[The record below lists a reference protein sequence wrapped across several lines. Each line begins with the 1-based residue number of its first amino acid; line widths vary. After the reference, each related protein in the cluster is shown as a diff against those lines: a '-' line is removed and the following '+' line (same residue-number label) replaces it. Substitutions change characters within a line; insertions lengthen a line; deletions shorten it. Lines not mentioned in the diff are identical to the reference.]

1 MKNKRTFRNTFSLN
15 KDIEKNLSRTKICM
29 INPRSVLLDWKLLL
43 RFDTPK
49 VPLGK
54 DHTLVGLEVGISVGN
69 WRQNMPLISNWKARI
84 FSLSSCRHHFRYFL
98 FCSTEII
105 TQELLYWVK
114 LLWEQFKFSWKQ
126 FTVHNPRKTTKVWQI
141 ILAS

>member
-54 DHTLVGLEVGISVGN
+54 DHTGWIGSRNKCGKLE
-69 WRQNMPLISNWKARI
+69 
-84 FSLSSCRHHFRYFL
+84 
-98 FCSTEII
+98 
-105 TQELLYWVK
+105 
-114 LLWEQFKFSWKQ
+114 
-126 FTVHNPRKTTKVWQI
+126 TKY
-141 ILAS
+141 AFDF

>member
-84 FSLSSCRHHFRYFL
+84 FFIQASFFEYFL
-98 FCSTEII
+98 FCSTEIF
-105 TQELLYWVK
+105 TQDLLYRVNYY
-114 LLWEQFKFSWKQ
+114 WELIK
-126 FTVHNPRKTTKVWQI
+126 
-141 ILAS
+141 ILDEATAF

>member
-1 MKNKRTFRNTFSLN
+1 MKLIDKKGRSIWNGTNAMKNKRTFRNTFSLN

-49 VPLGK
+49 VLLGK

-84 FSLSSCRHHFRYFL
+84 FSLSSSRHHIRYFL
-98 FCSTEII
+98 FCSTEIF

-114 LLWEQFKFSWKQ
+114 LLWEQFKFGSI
-126 FTVHNPRKTTKVWQI
+126 FSV
-141 ILAS
+141 